1 MNPEERK
8 ESRAAAAA
16 TSRLGLALSGGG
28 FRASFFHIGLLAQMA
43 MLGLLRHVEVISTV
57 SGGSIL
63 GALYYLHVKRLLES
77 KPDAEIEDQDYQAVV
92 ERIESEF
99 LAAVQRN
106 IRMRT
111 FLDPLK
117 NLRMALANYSRSD
130 RIGELYDVYFYRPVL
145 DPQRTTPIEMRELK
159 IRPRGEREGFHPL
172 KHNASRR
179 AKVPVILINATSLN
193 TGHNWRFE
201 ASRMGEPPREDQA
214 SKEIDKNLRL
224 RRPPSY
230 GDIILKQ
237 QDIELGLAVAAS
249 AGVPGIFHPLA
260 ISDLYPADIR
270 VQLVDGGVHD
280 NQGIQGLLDVDCKRF
295 IVSDASGQMED
306 EPDPGTGLLPVLS
319 RSNTIF
325 MARVREEELSRLLDR
340 GSHAVAFLHTRRGL
354 AATAVSWI
362 GPDGRP
368 AEPPKVERESEAPSE
383 SFQVAQPVQKL
394 LSQIRTDLDSFT
406 EVEAYSLMLDAYN
419 MGRDELRQAHGI
431 KDLIPASPTVG
442 APRWRFLAIAPWLLH
457 PTPLYEKQLRVGGQL
472 AFKIFRLSPAV
483 AAVTLAVLL
492 ALALGAWNLVGE
504 SISRALSASLTL
516 GQLLL
521 VMILLLVLGL
531 VPRLSRAVPFL
542 DVLRAPS
549 EFVLRLLLRAIP
561 SALASAFVWL
571 HLVLFDRL
579 FLRYGRIGRLGPP
592 PA

>member
-8 ESRAAAAA
+8 ESKAAAAA

-57 SGGSIL
+57 SGGSII

-77 KPDAEIEDQDYQAVV
+77 KPDAEIEDQDYQAIV

-111 FLDPLK
+111 FLDLRK

-130 RIGELYDVYFYRPVL
+130 RIGELYDAYFYRPVM
-145 DPQRTTPIEMRELK
+145 DPGRTTPIEMRELK

-172 KHNASRR
+172 KHNASRG
-179 AKVPVILINATSLN
+179 AKAPVILINATSLN

-201 ASRMGEPPREDQA
+201 ASRMGEPPQEDRA
-214 SKEIDKNLRL
+214 AMEIDKNLRL

-230 GDIILKQ
+230 ADIVAKQ

-260 ISDLYPADIR
+260 ISDLYPGGIR

-280 NQGIQGLLDVDCKRF
+280 NQGIQGLLDVDCRRF
-295 IVSDASGQMED
+295 IVSDAAGQMEA
-306 EPDPGTGLLPVLS
+306 ELDPATGLLSVLP
-319 RSNTIF
+319 RSNTII
-325 MARVREEELSRLLDR
+325 MARVREQELSRLLER
-340 GSHAVAFLHTRRGL
+340 GTHPVAFVHMRRGL
-354 AATAVSWI
+354 SATAVSWI

-368 AEPPKVERESEAPSE
+368 AEPPKLEREPDAPSE
-383 SFQVAQPVQKL
+383 SFQVAQNVQRL
-394 LSQIRTDLDSFT
+394 LSEIRTDLDSFT

-419 MGRDELRQAHGI
+419 MSRDELRQAHGI
-431 KDLIPASPTVG
+431 KDLIPATPKTG

-457 PTPLYEKQLRVGGQL
+457 PTPRYEKQLRVGCQL
-472 AFKIFRLSPAV
+472 AFKVFRLSPAV
-483 AAVTLAVLL
+483 TAVALAVLL
-492 ALALGAWNLVGE
+492 ALLLGAWNLAGE
-504 SISRALSASLTL
+504 SISRALSAPFTL
-516 GQLLL
+516 GEILL
-521 VMILLLVLGL
+521 VVILLLALGL
-531 VPRLSRAVPFL
+531 VPRLSRAFHL
-542 DVLRAPS
+542 EALRRPS
-549 EFVLRLLLRAIP
+549 EFAVRLLLRAIP

-571 HLVLFDRL
+571 HLEVFDRL
-579 FLRYGRIGRLGPP
+579 FLRCGRLDRLGPP

>member
-1 MNPEERK
+1 MSPIDRK

-57 SGGSIL
+57 SGGSII

-77 KPDAEIEDQDYQAVV
+77 KPDAEIEDQDYKAIV
-92 ERIESEF
+92 ERIECEF
-99 LAAVQRN
+99 LTAVQRN

-111 FLDPLK
+111 FLDPVK

-172 KHNASRR
+172 KHNASRG
-179 AKVPVILINATSLN
+179 AKVPIVLINATSLN

-201 ASRMGEPPREDQA
+201 ASRMGEPPREGQA
-214 SKEIDKNLRL
+214 ATEIDKNLRL

-230 GDIILKQ
+230 ADIIAKQ
-237 QDIELGLAVAAS
+237 QNIELGLAVAAS
-249 AGVPGIFHPLA
+249 AGVPGIFNPLA
-260 ISDLYPADIR
+260 ISDLYPDGIR

-295 IVSDASGQMED
+295 IVSDAAGQMET
-306 EPDPGTGLLPVLS
+306 ERDPATGLLSVLP
-319 RSNTIF
+319 RSNTIS

-340 GSHAVAFLHTRRGL
+340 SSNPVAFLHLRKGL
-354 AATAVSWI
+354 AAQAVSWI

-368 AEPPKVERESEAPSE
+368 AEQRKVERQPDAPPE
-383 SFQVAQPVQKL
+383 SFQVAQEVQEL
-394 LSQIRTDLDSFT
+394 LSRIRTDLDSFT

-419 MGRDELRQAHGI
+419 MGRVELPRSQAI
-431 KDLIPASPTVG
+431 KELIPAAPQIS
-442 APRWRFLAIAPWLLH
+442 APRWRFLAVAPWMIH
-457 PTPLYEKQLRVGGQL
+457 PNPRYEKQLRVGGLQ

-483 AAVTLAVLL
+483 TGVTLAALL
-492 ALALGAWNLVGE
+492 GLLLGLGLLCRE
-504 SISRALSASLTL
+504 SIGGFLSFSFSM

-521 VMILLLVLGL
+521 FVLLLLLFGL
-531 VPRLSRAVPFL
+531 VPRLSRTFQFL

-549 EFVLRLLLRAIP
+549 EFVVRLVLRATP

-571 HLVLFDRL
+571 HLAIFDRL
-579 FLRYGRIGRLGPP
+579 FLRCGRISRLDPP